1 MANAIP
7 ADYIVSVN
15 PRVMYGGSG
24 SLAMNGL
31 LLTDNTLCPF
41 PQLLAF
47 QSTADVGTYFG
58 VDTDEY
64 RLATVYFLGYD
75 NSYRKPEK
83 LYFARRCSTAF
94 GGAIIGAPV
103 TATYAQFQVITDG
116 TFVIS
121 VDGTEVTVED
131 ADFTDVNSMST
142 VAQVL
147 QNSLNTAGAGVTVAY
162 SSVTKGFII
171 TNNTTGESGSLSYVT
186 AGETGTD
193 ISAMLAMREED
204 RAVIYSGSDALSPA
218 NCMESVVNQSQN
230 WVSFTCVTAMT
241 EAEVVGFAQ
250 WTNGKGVSYFFSAWE
265 DDSIAAAVAL
275 KSAIDENNLAGTSV
289 VYGSAEYA
297 VFIMSEAA
305 SIDWYRRQG
314 VINFAFKHQSGLAA
328 MVTNGTEATTL
339 ESAGVNYY
347 GRWATRNPE
356 FVFLYNGT
364 IGGDY
369 RYIDAWV
376 NAIWLRASLQISCM
390 DGLNMAG
397 RVPYTEIGYTQIKA
411 WLQDPINTAIL
422 NGCIDA
428 GVVLSEKQKAELY
441 IEAGEDISETLFTE
455 GYFIQVEDP
464 GAVVRAERGT
474 PNINIWYTYGG
485 SVNKLNVPMTALM

>member
-1 MANAIP
+1 MAKSIP

-15 PRVMYGGSG
+15 PRVMYGASG

-31 LLTDNTLCPF
+31 LLTNNSLCSF

-47 QSTADVGTYFG
+47 QSADEVGKYFG
-58 VDTDEY
+58 LDTDEY
-64 RLATVYFLGYD
+64 KLATVYFLGYD

-83 LYFARRCSTAF
+83 LYFARRAETAF
-94 GGAIIGAPV
+94 GGELIGAPV
-103 TATYAQFQVITDG
+103 TATYEQFQIITDG

-121 VDGTEVTVED
+121 VDGTEVTVEN
-131 ADFTDVNSMST
+131 ADFTSVTSMST

-147 QNSLNTAGAGVTVAY
+147 ENSLSTAGAGVTVAY

-171 TNNTTGESGSLSYVT
+171 TNNTTGDTGSLSYVS

-193 ISAMLAMREED
+193 LSAMLAMREED
-204 RAVIYSGSDALSPA
+204 GAVIFSGSNALTPTQ
-218 NCMESVVNQSQN
+218 CMESVMNNTQN
-230 WVSFTCVTAMT
+230 FVSFTCVTSMT
-241 EAEVVGFAQ
+241 DDEVKGFAE
-250 WTNGKGVSYFFSAWE
+250 WTNSKGVSYFFSAWNDTSVE
-265 DDSIAAAVAL
+265 SAIAL
-275 KSAIDENNLAGTSV
+275 KEMLDENTYSGTSV
-289 VYGSAEYA
+289 VYGDAKYA
-297 VFIMSEAA
+297 VFIMAEAA
-305 SIDWYRRQG
+305 SIDWNRRQG

-328 MVTNGTEATTL
+328 IVTDGVEATQL
-339 ESAGVNYY
+339 EAGGVNYY

-376 NAIWLRASLQISCM
+376 NAIWFRASLQISCM
-390 DGLNMAG
+390 DGITMAG
-397 RVPYTEIGYTQIKA
+397 RVPYTEMGYTQIKA
-411 WLQDPINTAIL
+411 WLQDPINTALL
-422 NGCIDA
+422 NGVIDA

-441 IEAGEDISETLFTE
+441 IEAGQDISEILFTE
-455 GYFIQVEDP
+455 GYFVEVSDP

-474 PNINIWYTYGG
+474 PTINIWYTYGG